1 MVDAFVAMARLV
13 VVVSA
18 VPYTAVEVAVLTTV
32 DVVVGRGG
40 GMSNFWDSSYGRGTG
55 AITAPIIQHILN

>member
-1 MVDAFVAMARLV
+1 MAGLV

-32 DVVVGRGG
+32 DVVFGHGG
-40 GMSNFWDSSYGRGTG
+40 GRSNFWDSSCGRGTG
-55 AITAPIIQHILN
+55 ALAASII